1 MGIKLSVKKNEMTGD
16 EVEIEDE
23 MTCRGLTFWL
33 QIQTVV
39 LILGMAVCRDTD
51 VHVCRLSNWVEELIK
66 TYFI

>member
-39 LILGMAVCRDTD
+39 PV
-51 VHVCRLSNWVEELIK
+51 V
-66 TYFI
+66 